1 MESKLQNQIKIKLI
15 VAILYVIGK
24 VNDLPTYC
32 DRMSGLITYHILHLY
47 TDNFLFSPLGPPR
60 HLCNLHYNN
69 N

>member
-1 MESKLQNQIKIKLI
+1 MF
-15 VAILYVIGK
+15 IGK

-60 HLCNLHYNN
+60 QLCNLHYNN